1 MWERIIQSEI
11 VVRQSVLPVRVVLD
25 RDRELGEYRTYL
37 EIIQTGGEAT
47 FLHGRIF
54 KELSEAQEDFERRSR
69 RL

>member
-1 MWERIIQSEI
+1 MWARIKQSET

-25 RDRELGEYRTYL
+25 RDAEIGEYRTYL

-54 KELSEAQEDFERRSR
+54 EELSEAQDDFERRSR
-69 RL
+69 RW